1 LTLRASENAP
11 SIVFIDEIDSLTSKR
26 SDEDSESV
34 KRIKSEFLIQMTKIS
49 ERNDV
54 LVLAAT
60 NRPYDI
66 DPAVRR
72 RFDKRIYIPLPDYL
86 ARRKLFQVNLGNNEP
101 LSKDSKII
109 DEFAQLT
116 DGFFSFINYL

>member
-1 LTLRASENAP
+1 
-11 SIVFIDEIDSLTSKR
+11 VFIDEIDSLTSKR

-49 ERNDV
+49 EKNDV

-72 RFDKRIYIPLPDYL
+72 RFDKRIYIPLPDNL
-86 ARRKLFQVNLGNNEP
+86 ARRKLFQVNLGQNEP

-109 DEFAQLT
+109 DEFAKLT
-116 DGFFSFINYL
+116 DGYSGSDISIVVRDSLMQVYC

>member
-1 LTLRASENAP
+1 
-11 SIVFIDEIDSLTSKR
+11 LTSKR

-72 RFDKRIYIPLPDYL
+72 RFDKRIYIPLPDNL

-116 DGFFSFINYL
+116 DGFFRFINYL

>member
-72 RFDKRIYIPLPDYL
+72 RFDKRIYIPLPDNL

-116 DGFFSFINYL
+116 DGFFRFINYL